1 MRINQPVT
9 GRENVLRD
17 DIAIISHTDER
28 GIIEFCNEDFLEA
41 SGYTR
46 DELVGQP
53 HNILRHPDMPGE
65 AFRDLWS
72 TVKSGRP
79 WTGVVKN
86 RCKNGDHYWI
96 RATVTPRPDG
106 GYTSV
111 RVKAT
116 RAEVSLCDALYR
128 EMLRNRSIRLH
139 EGQVV
144 RGGLGGMVGRMLRG
158 LDNLRLAGKLVVVM
172 FVTGVPQLAALAW
185 LLSGEAA
192 SSQALGL
199 SMVGALLALIVTALI
214 ASRTRRRASETLVIL
229 RGMAAGELKARVPT
243 GAHDEIGDC
252 LTSGAVLRNMLHE
265 AIALIHQSAE
275 RLNEASGN
283 LGGASRRTVAASESQ
298 SESVASMAAAIEE
311 LSVSVDNVGENAG
324 IAVEA
329 GRESSRAASE
339 SEQAVHRAAS
349 SIDEAAAAVA
359 ATEASMNALTL
370 KTGEISRVINL
381 IREIAEQTNL
391 LALNAAIEAARA
403 GEQGRGFAVVA
414 DEVRKLA
421 ERTAQST
428 EEISASIQGIQ
439 HIAGTVAREV
449 GANSEKV
456 RGGAREAHAAGEVVG
471 RIRELAARA
480 DDAIAQIRDALLEQ
494 GNAARELAR
503 NVEHVSS
510 MAQTG
515 VTEARVSAEVAGEV
529 SDYAIQLR
537 EVSSRFRL

>member
-28 GIIEFCNEDFLEA
+28 GIIEFCNDDFLEA

-53 HNILRHPDMPGE
+53 HNILRHPEMPGE

-116 RAEVSLCDALYR
+116 RAEVSACDALYR
-128 EMLRNRSIRLH
+128 EMTRNRSIRLY

-144 RGGLGGMVGRMLRG
+144 RGGLFGVVGRMLRG
-158 LDNLRLAGKLVVVM
+158 LDNLRLAGKLVMVM
-172 FVTGVPQLAALAW
+172 CVAGLPQLAALAW
-185 LLSGEAA
+185 MLFGNA
-192 SSQALGL
+192 SPSQAVSLA
-199 SMVGALLALIVTALI
+199 VAGASLAVVVTALI
-214 ASRTRRRASETLVIL
+214 AGRTRRRAEETLVIL
-229 RGMAAGELKARVPT
+229 RGIAAGELKARVPT

-252 LTSGAVLRNMLHE
+252 LTAGAVLRNMLHE

-275 RLNEASGN
+275 RLNDASGD
-283 LGGASRRTVAASESQ
+283 LGGASRRTVSASESQ
-298 SESVASMAAAIEE
+298 SEAVASMAAAIEQ
-311 LSVSVDNVGENAG
+311 LSVSVDHVSENAG
-324 IAVEA
+324 VAVEA
-329 GRESSRAASE
+329 GRHSSQAAGE
-339 SEQAVHRAAS
+339 SERAVHRAAS

-359 ATEASMNALTL
+359 ETEASMNELTS
-370 KTGEISRVINL
+370 KTADISRVINL
-381 IREIAEQTNL
+381 IREVAEQTNL

-428 EEISASIQGIQ
+428 EEISRSIQGIQ
-439 HIAGTVAREV
+439 HIASEVAREV

-456 RGGAREAHAAGEVVG
+456 RSGAREAHEAGNVVG

-480 DDAIAQIRDALLEQ
+480 DHAIAQIRDALLEQ

-510 MAQTG
+510 MAETG
-515 VTEARVSAEVAGEV
+515 VTEARVSAEVADQV